1 MGADAAT
8 IFGTTTIV
16 GIIMAVA
23 PCYGRVPAPTE
34 GGVPGCPWGPCRHAL
49 DSPCPSRSLLGE
61 LLPRCFKYKY
71 KYKCK
76 YKYKY

>member
-34 GGVPGCPWGPCRHAL
+34 GGVPCVRGVRAGTL
-49 DSPCPSRSLLGE
+49 
-61 LLPRCFKYKY
+61 
-71 KYKCK
+71 
-76 YKYKY
+76 